1 MKKLIVLLFSAVL
14 CFPLIARPNHSS
26 PRPMPR
32 PAPVHHIH
40 HTRPYQYHPH
50 IHHTRPYQYHPHH
63 RLDVPVAFGIGAV
76 VGGLIAP
83 TSVKIW
89 VPGFWITEIDV
100 YGRPFQRYVPGHWEF
115 R

>member
-26 PRPMPR
+26 HRPMPR

-40 HTRPYQYHPH
+40 HTRPYQH
-50 IHHTRPYQYHPHH
+50 HPHH
-63 RLDVPVAFGIGAV
+63 RWDVPVAFGIGAV
-76 VGGLIAP
+76 VGGLIVP
-83 TSVKIW
+83 TSVRIW

-100 YGRPFQRYVPGHWEF
+100 YGRPFQRYVPGHFEF